1 MLERTLIGDE
11 EDGNDLGEVVLNRY
25 IVDGNQQ
32 EGEDV
37 PFTNGFHPASDQTP
51 VVNKNTVMQL
61 EEERPDTG
69 MKESIRTIYVM
80 LTLQL
85 P

>member
-25 IVDGNQQ
+25 TVDGNQQ
-32 EGEDV
+32 EGEDI
-37 PFTNGFHPASDQTP
+37 PFTNGFHPVSDQTP

-69 MKESIRTIYVM
+69 MKELIRTIYVM
-80 LTLQL
+80 LTL
-85 P
+85 